1 MNADE
6 IAAARAALEERVE
19 VFCEKQREEVER
31 LFCTEKPKAERESNK
46 KRVRAFPSRKTL
58 SDYPPKTAAELKA
71 IMYPIPEGAPDPFE
85 EDFPPVKTEDEQ
97 LGRPA

>member
-31 LFCTEKPKAERESNK
+31 LFCTEKTKAEREANK
-46 KRVRAFPSRKTL
+46 KRVRAFPDRKTL